1 MPAQPSRPCLYS
13 VWCAP
18 YIFHILLFGPFFI
31 LVFVSP
37 RLLYLSYT
45 VYPVGRQSDRT
56 SAGSTGSVLSHKMRA
71 TLKKERGRKDG
82 RCAYGNGGYKKHGQ
96 LVSTTPYCKSVRF
109 PEEKKKA
116 SYFLGCWFPPLG
128 VFLCF
133 LYSSLLSPF
142 SSSPSAYILPYSPY
156 FHISRCYSSRPPD
169 YAVPRVPA
177 RLHRI
182 YTIPLRSCTPCVAS
196 YPAPASSVPC
206 QQSQ

>member
-1 MPAQPSRPCLYS
+1 MYIQC
-13 VWCAP
+13 VVCAP

-56 SAGSTGSVLSHKMRA
+56 SAGPTGSVLSHKMRA
-71 TLKKERGRKDG
+71 PLKKKREGEKMDG
-82 RCAYGNGGYKKHGQ
+82 VRMETGGIKNMVNLCLQPPTVNPSGFQ
-96 LVSTTPYCKSVRF
+96 RRRRRLLISWVVVSPI
-109 PEEKKKA
+109 PP
-116 SYFLGCWFPPLG
+116 PPLGG

-156 FHISRCYSSRPPD
+156 FHISRCYSSRRPD

-177 RLHRI
+177 RLRRI

>member
-1 MPAQPSRPCLYS
+1 MSIQC
-13 VWCAP
+13 VVCT
-18 YIFHILLFGPFFI
+18 
-31 LVFVSP
+31 V
-37 RLLYLSYT
+37 YLSHSSFWAFFHFSFCFPPSSLFIIHG
-45 VYPVGRQSDRT
+45 VSCGPSVGQDLGRSNRVGPLPQDEGNSQ
-56 SAGSTGSVLSHKMRA
+56 KE
-71 TLKKERGRKDG
+71 ERGRKDG